1 MFFPREGSI
10 VVAILAN
17 ICANTPPGIG
27 RIFGGA
33 AAWRKRII
41 AVERWTRAGRVNFSG
56 RAIAE
61 KAPAFGAVAIVRH
74 RRVNAAGRALVCC
87 CAATIAARARAVG
100 ACCGRGATRREDEHE
115 ERGERARRHAPRV
128 LRACPRSSEF
138 VIILTVDSHD
148 ENDTQGRERT
158 GVITS

>member
-1 MFFPREGSI
+1 MFFPSEASI

-17 ICANTPPGIG
+17 ICANPHFEIL

-33 AAWRKRII
+33 AVWRGR
-41 AVERWTRAGRVNFSG
+41 RWTRAGRVNFSG

-61 KAPAFGAVAIVRH
+61 KAPAFGPVAIVRH

-100 ACCGRGATRREDEHE
+100 ACCGRGATRREDKHE
-115 ERGERARRHAPRV
+115 ERGERAKRHAPHVLQACQGGKV
-128 LRACPRSSEF
+128 LRFRHS
-138 VIILTVDSHD
+138 
-148 ENDTQGRERT
+148 
-158 GVITS
+158 